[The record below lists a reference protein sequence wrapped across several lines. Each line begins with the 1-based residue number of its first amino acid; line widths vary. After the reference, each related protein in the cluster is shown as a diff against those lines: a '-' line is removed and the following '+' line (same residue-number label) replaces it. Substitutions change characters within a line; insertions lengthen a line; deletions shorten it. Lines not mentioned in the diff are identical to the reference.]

1 MHSKSKICFFQRH
14 VLTTPFLSKQSQCF
28 SSMSFSKKLLSRMYP
43 IIYTNMRLAEHFNDK
58 ISLQLNC
65 KSLLGQFLVM
75 HHPVVL
81 PNGKL
86 LPRATSFF
94 HVYKEKKSS
103 SRTMTSAASGY
114 GESTC
119 AHVLIVKPKKK
130 RKQLQMK

>member
-1 MHSKSKICFFQRH
+1 
-14 VLTTPFLSKQSQCF
+14 
-28 SSMSFSKKLLSRMYP
+28 MYQ
-43 IIYTNMRLAEHFNDK
+43 IHGTNLRLAKHFNK
-58 ISLQLNC
+58 KGSLQLNG
-65 KSLLGQFLVM
+65 KSLLGQFLGM

-130 RKQLQMK
+130 ESNFR